1 MKKTTAGR
9 KVNNVKRRLV
19 SALLL
24 AAVTVAA
31 TGSVWKSPVETVQAA
46 PSMGELQNRINNHQN
61 QLNNINSQINSLQD
75 EQDLVQEKID
85 DLNAEIINTMTSI
98 GMKED
103 EIAEKETELSD
114 KQVQIDQTQEEYNI
128 AKEKEEKQHND
139 MITRMRMMYEN
150 DSSENYVNL
159 LLQGGGL
166 SGMLNRMDFVESV
179 YEYDRQ
185 KLQEYEETKEQV
197 LALWNQL
204 EEEKTQLQADKDQ
217 LEADKADLESQ
228 KSELDVMLAK
238 KKESANFDAEI
249 KKAKQEASV
258 AKALLQQEQKQ
269 LKQLQAQAQRGNTA
283 AATGSYTTTNYTS
296 VIDNA
301 SGSDMGKR
309 LAKYAC
315 QYIGNPYVAGGTS
328 LTNGADC
335 SGFTFRIYS
344 DFGYSIPRTSYE
356 QRSCGTGVDY
366 SSAQPGDLICYDGHV
381 AMYIGG
387 GLIVHASTQRTGIK
401 VSNANYRPILA
412 VRRVV

>member
-1 MKKTTAGR
+1 
-9 KVNNVKRRLV
+9 
-19 SALLL
+19 
-24 AAVTVAA
+24 
-31 TGSVWKSPVETVQAA
+31 
-46 PSMGELQNRINNHQN
+46 
-61 QLNNINSQINSLQD
+61 
-75 EQDLVQEKID
+75 
-85 DLNAEIINTMTSI
+85 
-98 GMKED
+98 
-103 EIAEKETELSD
+103 
-114 KQVQIDQTQEEYNI
+114 
-128 AKEKEEKQHND
+128 
-139 MITRMRMMYEN
+139 
-150 DSSENYVNL
+150 
-159 LLQGGGL
+159 
-166 SGMLNRMDFVESV
+166 MDFVESV

-204 EEEKTQLQADKDQ
+204 EEEKTQLQTDKDQ

-228 KSELDVMLAK
+228 KSELDVMLAKK

>member
-1 MKKTTAGR
+1 MRQRLKRIREGGKSIENGVQRSAVMGKR
-9 KVNNVKRRLV
+9 KDV
-19 SALLL
+19 LLRQQG
-24 AAVTVAA
+24 
-31 TGSVWKSPVETVQAA
+31 TGQ
-46 PSMGELQNRINNHQN
+46 
-61 QLNNINSQINSLQD
+61 
-75 EQDLVQEKID
+75 QDL
-85 DLNAEIINTMTSI
+85 AERP
-98 GMKED
+98 G
-103 EIAEKETELSD
+103 
-114 KQVQIDQTQEEYNI
+114 Q
-128 AKEKEEKQHND
+128 
-139 MITRMRMMYEN
+139 
-150 DSSENYVNL
+150 
-159 LLQGGGL
+159 
-166 SGMLNRMDFVESV
+166 
-179 YEYDRQ
+179 
-185 KLQEYEETKEQV
+185 
-197 LALWNQL
+197 
-204 EEEKTQLQADKDQ
+204 
-217 LEADKADLESQ
+217 
-228 KSELDVMLAK
+228 
-238 KKESANFDAEI
+238 
-249 KKAKQEASV
+249 
-258 AKALLQQEQKQ
+258 
-269 LKQLQAQAQRGNTA
+269 QAQAQRGNTA

>member
-1 MKKTTAGR
+1 MKETTAGR

-24 AAVTVAA
+24 ATVTLTA
-31 TGSVWKSPVETVQAA
+31 TGSVWESPAETVQAA
-46 PSMGELQNRINNHQN
+46 PSMNELQNSINNHQN

-128 AKEKEEKQHND
+128 AKAQEEKQHDD

-159 LLQGGGL
+159 LFQGGL

-238 KKESANFDAEI
+238 KKQESANYDAEI